1 MANTINKGIIDA
13 INRILREL
21 LKKPVCKNT
30 IRSVLNSIDPESAR
44 DLVKTLIWQDP
55 ELVLS
60 LMGAAPSIINTIIK
74 ALDEVGLQ
82 IENFPPDL
90 IQNFARAIVQDIDK
104 ETMERALSNLSKIIN
119 NLSPIFSEL
128 LDGKEPM
135 KGE

>member
-1 MANTINKGIIDA
+1 MTNTINKGIIDA
-13 INRILREL
+13 INRILGEL

-60 LMGAAPSIINTIIK
+60 LMGAAPSIINTMIK
-74 ALDEVGLQ
+74 ALDEIALQ
-82 IENFPPDL
+82 IEKFPPDL
-90 IQNFARAIVQDIDK
+90 VQNFARAIVQDIDK
-104 ETMERALSNLSKIIN
+104 ETMGRALSNLSKIIN

-128 LDGKEPM
+128 FEGKEPM